1 MTRSIP
7 LSALTDWLRTEV
19 SAARPGEVAVLAGH
33 FAIFTSG
40 ADAVDLLDERD
51 IPNGA
56 PRELLDFTRFSWA
69 AACAAL
75 AGVRERRARL
85 VVLVD
90 DLQFVRPELT
100 DRATRERLASELVN
114 RYLTRVNAL
123 PEYHARVL
131 RAHGLDDSVVLAH
144 SENRWLFSERELRQ
158 ELVRHLKDEIDTGSA
173 GAKGLHSNEDRSTI
187 SVTDP
192 DYGDYCIV
200 QSGHTNCA
208 GGYVE
213 LLAQLSSRGVRTL
226 IALVPMRCI
235 GPITMGT
242 ALVSR
247 LGGTDGVSVINVA
260 IADVKSD
267 VPAAVARGVN

>member
-1 MTRSIP
+1 MSRSIP
-7 LSALTDWLRTEV
+7 LSGLSDWLRTEV
-19 SAARPGEVAVLAGH
+19 SAARPGEVAILAGH
-33 FAIFTSG
+33 YAIFTSG
-40 ADAVDLLDERD
+40 ADAVDLLDEREL
-51 IPNGA
+51 PVNA

-75 AGVRERRARL
+75 AGVPERRARL

-90 DLQFVRPELT
+90 DLQFVRPDLP
-100 DRATRERLASELVN
+100 DRSTRERLATELVG
-114 RYLTRVNAL
+114 RYLARVNAL
-123 PEYHARVL
+123 PEYHTRVL
-131 RAHGLDDSVVLAH
+131 RAHGLNENAVLTH
-144 SENRWLFSERELRQ
+144 SENRSLFSERELRL
-158 ELVRHLKDEIDTGSA
+158 ELVRHLKDEIDAGSA

-192 DYGDYCIV
+192 EYGDYCIV

-213 LLAQLSSRGVRTL
+213 LLAQLSARGVRTL

-247 LGGTDGVSVINVA
+247 LGGADGVSVINVA

-267 VPAAVARGVN
+267 